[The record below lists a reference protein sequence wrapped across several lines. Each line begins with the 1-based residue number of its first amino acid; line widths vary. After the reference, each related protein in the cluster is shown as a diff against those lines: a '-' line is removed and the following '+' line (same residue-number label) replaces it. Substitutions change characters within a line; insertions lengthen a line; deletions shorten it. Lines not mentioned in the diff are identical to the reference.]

1 VLDQEEKEAI
11 IRLWRWVVMR
21 MLMGMRPE
29 ISEMMDTVRPGG
41 GKQSQE
47 PQHRAEG
54 KEISA
59 VSSEPAAAW
68 GSVESC

>member
-1 VLDQEEKEAI
+1 VEHCFRRFLFLAAT
-11 IRLWRWVVMR
+11 M
-21 MLMGMRPE
+21 
-29 ISEMMDTVRPGG
+29 ISSTQNSKIKQVRALLAQSKG

-54 KEISA
+54 NEMSA